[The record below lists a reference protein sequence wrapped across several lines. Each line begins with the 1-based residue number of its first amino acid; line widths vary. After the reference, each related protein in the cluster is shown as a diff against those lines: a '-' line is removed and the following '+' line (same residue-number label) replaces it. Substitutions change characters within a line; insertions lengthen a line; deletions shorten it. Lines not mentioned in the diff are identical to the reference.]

1 MAGVSLARRTARRR
15 LDDVPGKWHCSI
27 VGTCLTLTDL
37 RKIVRKARFNLP
49 LDADDYR
56 LHGAVV
62 QWAGQS
68 VMLAKMLTKH
78 LDKRFAAQVARFS
91 RAGTED
97 ELAVLWSESLRA
109 GDVPGAY
116 WALMTH
122 PADCVSLRER
132 AYGEVHMLSHL
143 SGASQRVDMRR
154 LSQLEEDLAE
164 REREV
169 RALAAERSALR
180 EGIAAAERR
189 AAEAALLSQRAE
201 TLEQRVAELES
212 GAALCGLRGDL
223 CATRR
228 ALEARDAVLA
238 RVRADLETERET
250 TARLDQL
257 VRHLSGRVADL
268 DLRLRE
274 QAARPEADSGPS
286 PLPDLGQRSVLL
298 VGGKPNVIPHV
309 GDLVGR
315 CNGRF
320 LHHDGGVEDACPR
333 LAGAVSQC
341 DVVFCAVTCVSHEA
355 VDHLKKNCQRRGK
368 TFLPLPGYS
377 RSAVERALRLVA
389 SAPVA
394 GPASVAPLMAA
405 E

>member
-1 MAGVSLARRTARRR
+1 MAVSALSQRTSRRR
-15 LDDVPGKWHCSI
+15 LDEVPAKWHCSI

-49 LDADDYR
+49 EDADDYR

-62 QWAGQS
+62 QNASQS

-78 LDKRFAAQVARFS
+78 LDRRFS
-91 RAGTED
+91 AAITRFGRAESED
-97 ELAVLWSESLRA
+97 DLARLWDEAVRS

-122 PADCVSLRER
+122 RADCVRLRDR

-143 SGASQRVDMRR
+143 SGATQRVDMRR

-164 REREV
+164 RDREL
-169 RALAAERSALR
+169 RTLAAERTALR

-189 AAEAALLSQRAE
+189 AAEASMLAERAE
-201 TLEQRVAELES
+201 TLEARVAELES

-228 ALEARDAVLA
+228 ALDSRDALLA
-238 RVRADLETERET
+238 RVRADLDAERQGTER
-250 TARLDQL
+250 LDRL

-268 DLRLRE
+268 ELRLRE
-274 QAARPEADSGPS
+274 EANRPAATGDAPS
-286 PLPDLGQRSVLL
+286 LPDLEQRRILL
-298 VGGKPNVIPHV
+298 VGGKPNVVPHV

-333 LAGAVSQC
+333 LAGAVSQS

-355 VDHLKKNCQRRGK
+355 VNHLKKNCQRDGK

-389 SAPVA
+389 TPPPAAPA
-394 GPASVAPLMAA
+394 APITMMAA